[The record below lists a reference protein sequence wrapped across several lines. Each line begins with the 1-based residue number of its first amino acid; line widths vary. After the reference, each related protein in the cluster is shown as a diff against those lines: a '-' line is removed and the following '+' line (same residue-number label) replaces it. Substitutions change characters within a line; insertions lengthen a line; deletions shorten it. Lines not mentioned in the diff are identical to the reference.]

1 MEYLFSNVFSCHFP
15 VAQKIR
21 RASTK
26 VQEKCPYME
35 QVQEKCPYMEQVAWF
50 FVKRKMV
57 FKEIRKT
64 ILENF
69 GYANFLSIH
78 IWQLF

>member
-35 QVQEKCPYMEQVAWF
+35 QVAWF
-50 FVKRKMV
+50 FVKRKLV